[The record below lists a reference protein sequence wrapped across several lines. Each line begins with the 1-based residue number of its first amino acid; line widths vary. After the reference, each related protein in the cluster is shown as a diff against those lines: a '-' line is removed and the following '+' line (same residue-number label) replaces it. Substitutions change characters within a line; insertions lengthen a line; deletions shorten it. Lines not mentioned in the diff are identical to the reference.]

1 MRRLDWLHILQQSRQ
16 WILLLCVNSGFFIFL
31 AWVAYPET
39 FKLLVLTMLIFT
51 FVTILIGV
59 LFTWK
64 KQRKQ
69 RNTFYQ
75 FLREPSAEQEAKLLQ
90 VLGDTHKEPLHDL
103 ANQLRHLYDELQD
116 AKYQSKEYETF
127 IESWVHEIK
136 TPLSLLHFILQ
147 NRKDEMSPLVYQRLD
162 HANITIHDHVERILF
177 YAKLQ
182 AVHVDYSLKKVSIVE
197 CFEDVLL
204 ELQSLLEEQH
214 VSVHKKIKDIPVVS
228 DERAL
233 HFILIQLLVNAI
245 KYRNV
250 DSESL
255 IWLETGFEHA
265 KDSYY
270 VKVAD
275 NGVGVLQSDL
285 PFIFDKGFT
294 GDTSNQK
301 QSTGMGLFLVK
312 KLCDDLQVE
321 IEVESK
327 YKCGFTIQLLFPKV
341 YKFF

>member
-1 MRRLDWLHILQQSRQ
+1 MRQLNWLPSLHQSRQ

-31 AWVAYPET
+31 AWVAYPES
-39 FKLLVLTMLIFT
+39 FKLLILTMLIFT

-69 RNTFYQ
+69 RNTFYK
-75 FLREPSAEQEAKLLQ
+75 FLREPSAEHEAKLLQ
-90 VLGDTHKEPLHDL
+90 VLGDIHKEPLHDL
-103 ANQLRHLYDELQD
+103 ANQLRHLSDDLQD

-136 TPLSLLHFILQ
+136 TPLSLLLFVLQ
-147 NRKDEMSPLVYQRLD
+147 NRQDEMSPLVYQRLN

-182 AVHVDYSLKKVSIVE
+182 AAHVDYSLKKVSIVE

-214 VSVHKKIKDIPVVS
+214 VLVHREIKDIPVVS
-228 DERAL
+228 DERVL

-250 DSESL
+250 NSESF
-255 IWLETGFEHA
+255 IWIETGFDHT

-275 NGVGVLQSDL
+275 NGLGVLQSDL

-294 GDTSNQK
+294 GDASNQK
-301 QSTGMGLFLVK
+301 RSTGLGLFLVK
-312 KLCDDLQVE
+312 KLCDNLQIE
-321 IEVESK
+321 IEVKSEHK
-327 YKCGFTIQLLFPKV
+327 RGFTIQLLFPKV
-341 YKFF
+341 

>member
-1 MRRLDWLHILQQSRQ
+1 MRRLNWLHNLQQSRQ
-16 WILLLCVNSGFFIFL
+16 WILLLCINSGFFIFL
-31 AWVAYPET
+31 AWVAYPES
-39 FKLLVLTMLIFT
+39 FKLLVLTMLFFT
-51 FVTILIGV
+51 FGTILIGV
-59 LFTWK
+59 LVTWK
-64 KQRKQ
+64 KQQKQ
-69 RNTFYQ
+69 RNIFYQ
-75 FLREPSAEQEAKLLQ
+75 FLREPSTEQEAKLLQ
-90 VLGDTHKEPLHDL
+90 ALGNTYMESLHDL
-103 ANQLRHLYDELQD
+103 ANQLRHLHDVLQEV
-116 AKYQSKEYETF
+116 KYQSLEYETF

-136 TPLSLLHFILQ
+136 TPLSLLHFVLQ

-182 AVHVDYSLKKVSIVE
+182 AVHVDYSMKKVSIVE

-214 VSVHKKIKDIPVVS
+214 VRVHTEIKEIPVVS

-233 HFILIQLLVNAI
+233 HFILIQLLINSI

-250 DSESL
+250 NSESF
-255 IWLETGFEHA
+255 IWIETGFEHA
-265 KDSYY
+265 KNSYY

-275 NGVGVLQSDL
+275 NGLGILQSDL

-294 GDTSNQK
+294 GDANNQK

-321 IEVESK
+321 VEVESE
-327 YKCGFTIQLLFPKV
+327 YKRGFTIRLLFPEI
-341 YKFF
+341 

>member
-1 MRRLDWLHILQQSRQ
+1 MRPLDCLHILQQSRQ

-39 FKLLVLTMLIFT
+39 FKLLVLTMLMFT
-51 FVTILIGV
+51 FGTILIGV

-69 RNTFYQ
+69 RNLFYQ
-75 FLREPSAEQEAKLLQ
+75 FLREPSVEHEAKLLQ

-103 ANQLRHLYDELQD
+103 ANQLRHLYDELQE
-116 AKYQSKEYETF
+116 AKYQSLEYETF

-136 TPLSLLHFILQ
+136 TPLSLLHFVIQ
-147 NRKDEMSPLVYQRLD
+147 NRKDEMSPLVYQRLNY
-162 HANITIHDHVERILF
+162 ANITIHDYVERILF

-182 AVHVDYSLKKVSIVE
+182 AVHVDYSLKKVSIEE
-197 CFEDVLL
+197 CIEDVLL
-204 ELQSLLEEQH
+204 ELQSLLEEQY
-214 VSVHKKIKDIPVVS
+214 VSIHKEIKDVPVVF

-250 DSESL
+250 GTESL

-270 VKVAD
+270 IKIAD

-294 GDTSNQK
+294 GDTSKQK

-327 YKCGFTIQLLFPKV
+327 YKRGFTIQLLFPKV
-341 YKFF
+341 

>member
-1 MRRLDWLHILQQSRQ
+1 MRRLNWLHNLQQSRQ
-16 WILLLCVNSGFFIFL
+16 WILLLCINSGFFIFL
-31 AWVAYPET
+31 AWVAYPES
-39 FKLLVLTMLIFT
+39 FKLLVLTMLFFT
-51 FVTILIGV
+51 FGTILIGV
-59 LFTWK
+59 LVTWK
-64 KQRKQ
+64 KQQKQ
-69 RNTFYQ
+69 RNIFYQ
-75 FLREPSAEQEAKLLQ
+75 FLREPSTEQEAKLLQ
-90 VLGDTHKEPLHDL
+90 ALGNTYMESLHNL
-103 ANQLRHLYDELQD
+103 ANQLRHLHDVLQEV
-116 AKYQSKEYETF
+116 KYQSLEYETI

-136 TPLSLLHFILQ
+136 TPLSLLHFVLQ

-214 VSVHKKIKDIPVVS
+214 VRVHTEIKEIPVVS

-233 HFILIQLLVNAI
+233 HFILIQLLINSI

-250 DSESL
+250 NSESF
-255 IWLETGFEHA
+255 IWIETGFEHA
-265 KDSYY
+265 KNSYY

-275 NGVGVLQSDL
+275 NGLGILQSDL

-294 GDTSNQK
+294 GDANNQK

-321 IEVESK
+321 VEVESE
-327 YKCGFTIQLLFPKV
+327 YKRGFTIRLLFPEI
-341 YKFF
+341 

>member
-16 WILLLCVNSGFFIFL
+16 WILLICANSGFFIFL

-51 FVTILIGV
+51 LISILVGALLV
-59 LFTWK
+59 WK
-64 KQRKQ
+64 KQQKQ
-69 RNTFYQ
+69 RNKFNQ
-75 FLREPSAEQEAKLLQ
+75 LLREPSAEHEAKLLQ
-90 VLGDTHKEPLHDL
+90 VLGDIHKEPLHDL
-103 ANQLRHLYDELQD
+103 ANQLRHLHDELQE
-116 AKYQSKEYETF
+116 AKYQSLEYETF

-136 TPLSLLHFILQ
+136 TPLSLLHFVLQ
-147 NRKDEMSPLVYQRLD
+147 NRQDEMSPLVYQRLN
-162 HANITIHDHVERILF
+162 HANITIHDYVERILF

-197 CFEDVLL
+197 CYEDVLL

-214 VSVHKKIKDIPVVS
+214 VSVYTEIEDIPVVS
-228 DERAL
+228 DERVL

-265 KDSYY
+265 KDRYY
-270 VKVAD
+270 IKVAD
-275 NGVGVLQSDL
+275 NGLGVLQSDL

-312 KLCDDLQVE
+312 KLCDDLQIV

-327 YKCGFTIQLLFPKV
+327 YKRGFTIQLLFPKV
-341 YKFF
+341 

>member
-1 MRRLDWLHILQQSRQ
+1 MRQLNWLPSLQQSRQ

-31 AWVAYPET
+31 AWVAYPES
-39 FKLLVLTMLIFT
+39 FKLLILTMLIFT

-75 FLREPSAEQEAKLLQ
+75 FLREPSAEHEAKLLQ
-90 VLGDTHKEPLHDL
+90 LLGDIYKEPLHGL
-103 ANQLRHLYDELQD
+103 ANQLRHLSDDLQD

-136 TPLSLLHFILQ
+136 TPLSLLHFVLQ
-147 NRKDEMSPLVYQRLD
+147 NRQDEMSPLVYQRLN
-162 HANITIHDHVERILF
+162 HANITIHDYVERILF

-214 VSVHKKIKDIPVVS
+214 VNVHTEIKEINVAS
-228 DERAL
+228 DERVL

-250 DSESL
+250 DSESF
-255 IWLETGFEHA
+255 IWIETGFDHA

-275 NGVGVLQSDL
+275 NGLGVLQSDL

-294 GDTSNQK
+294 GDASNQK
-301 QSTGMGLFLVK
+301 RSTGLGLFLVK

-321 IEVESK
+321 IEVKSEHK
-327 YKCGFTIQLLFPKV
+327 RGFTIQLLFPKV
-341 YKFF
+341 

>member
-1 MRRLDWLHILQQSRQ
+1 MRRLNWLHSLQQSRQ

-31 AWVAYPET
+31 AWVAYPES

-59 LFTWK
+59 LVTWK
-64 KQRKQ
+64 KQQKQ
-69 RNTFYQ
+69 RNIFYQ

-90 VLGDTHKEPLHDL
+90 ALGNTYMEPLHDL
-103 ANQLRHLYDELQD
+103 ANQLRHLHDVLQE
-116 AKYQSKEYETF
+116 AKYQSLEYETF

-136 TPLSLLHFILQ
+136 TPLSLLHFVLQ

-204 ELQSLLEEQH
+204 ELQSLLEEQ
-214 VSVHKKIKDIPVVS
+214 SVRVHTEIKEIPVVS

-250 DSESL
+250 DSESF
-255 IWLETGFEHA
+255 IWIETGFEHA

-275 NGVGVLQSDL
+275 NGLGVLQSDL

-294 GDTSNQK
+294 GDASNQK

-321 IEVESK
+321 IEVESE
-327 YKCGFTIQLLFPKV
+327 YKRGFTIQLLFPKV
-341 YKFF
+341 

>member
-1 MRRLDWLHILQQSRQ
+1 MRLLDWLPILQQSRH

-31 AWVAYPET
+31 AWVAYPES

-51 FVTILIGV
+51 FITILIGV

-64 KQRKQ
+64 KLRKQ
-69 RNTFYQ
+69 RKTFYQ
-75 FLREPSAEQEAKLLQ
+75 FLREPSADHEAKLIQ
-90 VLGDTHKEPLHDL
+90 VLGDIHKEPLHDL
-103 ANQLRHLYDELQD
+103 ANQLRHLYDELQE
-116 AKYQSKEYETF
+116 AKYQSLEYKTF

-182 AVHVDYSLKKVSIVE
+182 AVNVDYSLKKVSIAE

-204 ELQSLLEEQH
+204 ELQSLLEEYH
-214 VSVHKKIKDIPVVS
+214 VSVHSEIKDIPVVS

-255 IWLETGFEHA
+255 IWLETGFEQA

-301 QSTGMGLFLVK
+301 HSTGMGLFLVK

-327 YKCGFTIQLLFPKV
+327 YKRGFTIQLLFPKV
-341 YKFF
+341 

>member
-1 MRRLDWLHILQQSRQ
+1 MRRLDWLHILQQSRH
-16 WILLLCVNSGFFIFL
+16 WILLLCVNSVFFIFL
-31 AWVAYPET
+31 AWVAYPES

-51 FVTILIGV
+51 LLSILVGA
-59 LFTWK
+59 LLAWK

-75 FLREPSAEQEAKLLQ
+75 FLREPSAEHEAKLLQ
-90 VLGDTHKEPLHDL
+90 VLGDIHKDLLHDL
-103 ANQLRHLYDELQD
+103 ATQLRHLHDELQE
-116 AKYQSKEYETF
+116 AKYQSLEYETF

-136 TPLSLLHFILQ
+136 TPLSLLHFVLQ
-147 NRKDEMSPLVYQRLD
+147 NRQDEMSPLVFQRLN
-162 HANITIHDHVERILF
+162 HANITIHDYVERILF
-177 YAKLQ
+177 YGKLQ

-214 VSVHKKIKDIPVVS
+214 VSIYTEIKDIPVVS
-228 DERAL
+228 DERVL

-265 KDSYY
+265 KAVSYTHLR
-270 VKVAD
+270 AHE
-275 NGVGVLQSDL
+275 
-285 PFIFDKGFT
+285 T
-294 GDTSNQK
+294 
-301 QSTGMGLFLVK
+301 
-312 KLCDDLQVE
+312 
-321 IEVESK
+321 
-327 YKCGFTIQLLFPKV
+327 
-341 YKFF
+341 

>member
-1 MRRLDWLHILQQSRQ
+1 MSRLSWFYVLQQSRQ

-39 FKLLVLTMLIFT
+39 FKLLVLQMLIFT
-51 FVTILIGV
+51 FVTIWIGL

-69 RNTFYQ
+69 RNIFYQ
-75 FLREPSAEQEAKLLQ
+75 FLKEPSTEHETKLLQ
-90 VLGDTHKEPLHDL
+90 VLGGTHKKPIHDL
-103 ANQLRHLYDELQD
+103 ANQLRHLFDELQE
-116 AKYQSKEYETF
+116 AKYQSLEYETF

-147 NRKDEMSPLVYQRLD
+147 NRKDEMSSLVYQRLD

-214 VSVHKKIKDIPVVS
+214 VTVHTEIKDIPVVS

-233 HFILIQLLVNAI
+233 HFIFIQFLVNAI

-294 GDTSNQK
+294 GDTINQK

-312 KLCDDLQVE
+312 KLCDDLQVD

-327 YKCGFTIQLLFPKV
+327 YKRGFNIQLLFPKV
-341 YKFF
+341 

>member
-1 MRRLDWLHILQQSRQ
+1 MRPLDFLDILQQSRQ

-39 FKLLVLTMLIFT
+39 FKLLVLTMLMFT

-64 KQRKQ
+64 KQRKL

-75 FLREPSAEQEAKLLQ
+75 FLREPSAEHEAKLLQ
-90 VLGDTHKEPLHDL
+90 VLGDIHTEPLHDL
-103 ANQLRHLYDELQD
+103 ANQLRHLYDELQE
-116 AKYQSKEYETF
+116 AKYQSLEYETF

-136 TPLSLLHFILQ
+136 TPLSLLQFVIQ
-147 NRKDEMSPLVYQRLD
+147 NRKGEMSPLVYQRLN
-162 HANITIHDHVERILF
+162 HANITIHNHVESILF

-182 AVHVDYSLKKVSIVE
+182 AVHVDYSLKKVSIEE

-214 VSVHKKIKDIPVVS
+214 VSVHTEIKDVPIVS

-245 KYRNV
+245 KYRNE

-255 IWLETGFEHA
+255 IWLETGIEHA
-265 KDSYY
+265 KDRYY

-294 GDTSNQK
+294 GDTSKQK
-301 QSTGMGLFLVK
+301 QSTGIGLFLVK

-327 YKCGFTIQLLFPKV
+327 YKRGFTIQLLFPKV
-341 YKFF
+341 

>member
-1 MRRLDWLHILQQSRQ
+1 MRRLNWLHSLQQSRQ

-31 AWVAYPET
+31 AWVAYPES

-59 LFTWK
+59 LVTWK
-64 KQRKQ
+64 KQQKQ
-69 RNTFYQ
+69 KNIFYQ

-90 VLGDTHKEPLHDL
+90 ALGNTYMEPLHDL
-103 ANQLRHLYDELQD
+103 ANQLRHLHDVLQE
-116 AKYQSKEYETF
+116 AKYQSLEYETF

-136 TPLSLLHFILQ
+136 TPLSLLHFVLQ
-147 NRKDEMSPLVYQRLD
+147 NRKDEMSPVVYQRLD

-204 ELQSLLEEQH
+204 ELQSLLEEQ
-214 VSVHKKIKDIPVVS
+214 SVRVHTEIKEIPVVS

-245 KYRNV
+245 KYQNL
-250 DSESL
+250 DNESF
-255 IWLETGFEHA
+255 IWIETGFEHA
-265 KDSYY
+265 NDSYY

-275 NGVGVLQSDL
+275 NGLGVLQSDL

-294 GDTSNQK
+294 GDASNQK

-321 IEVESK
+321 IEVESE
-327 YKCGFTIQLLFPKV
+327 YKRGFTIQLLFPKV
-341 YKFF
+341 

>member
-1 MRRLDWLHILQQSRQ
+1 MRRLNWLHNLQQSRQ
-16 WILLLCVNSGFFIFL
+16 WILLLCINSGFFIFL
-31 AWVAYPET
+31 AWVAYPES
-39 FKLLVLTMLIFT
+39 FKLLVLTMLFFT
-51 FVTILIGV
+51 FGTILIGV
-59 LFTWK
+59 LVTWK
-64 KQRKQ
+64 KQQKQ
-69 RNTFYQ
+69 RNIFYQ
-75 FLREPSAEQEAKLLQ
+75 FLREPSTEQEAKLLQ
-90 VLGDTHKEPLHDL
+90 ALGNTYMESLHDL
-103 ANQLRHLYDELQD
+103 ANQLRHLHDVLQEV
-116 AKYQSKEYETF
+116 KYQSLEYETI

-136 TPLSLLHFILQ
+136 TPLSLLHFVLQ

-214 VSVHKKIKDIPVVS
+214 VRVHTEIKEIPIIS

-233 HFILIQLLVNAI
+233 HFILIQLLINSI

-250 DSESL
+250 NSESF
-255 IWLETGFEHA
+255 IWIETGFEHA
-265 KDSYY
+265 KNSYY

-275 NGVGVLQSDL
+275 NGLGILQSDL

-294 GDTSNQK
+294 GDANNQK

-321 IEVESK
+321 VEVESE
-327 YKCGFTIQLLFPKV
+327 YKRGFTIRLLFPEI
-341 YKFF
+341 

>member
-1 MRRLDWLHILQQSRQ
+1 MRRLNWLHSLQQSRQ

-31 AWVAYPET
+31 AWVAYPES

-59 LFTWK
+59 LVTWK
-64 KQRKQ
+64 KQQKQ
-69 RNTFYQ
+69 KNIFYQ

-90 VLGDTHKEPLHDL
+90 ALGNTYMEPLHDL
-103 ANQLRHLYDELQD
+103 ANQLRHLHDVLQE
-116 AKYQSKEYETF
+116 AKYQSLEYETF

-136 TPLSLLHFILQ
+136 TPLSLLHFVLQ

-204 ELQSLLEEQH
+204 ELQSLLEEQ
-214 VSVHKKIKDIPVVS
+214 SVRVHTEIKEIPVVS

-250 DSESL
+250 DSESF
-255 IWLETGFEHA
+255 IWIETGFEHA

-275 NGVGVLQSDL
+275 NGLGVLQSDL

-294 GDTSNQK
+294 GDASNQK

-321 IEVESK
+321 IEVESE
-327 YKCGFTIQLLFPKV
+327 YKRGFTIQLLFPKV
-341 YKFF
+341 

>member
-1 MRRLDWLHILQQSRQ
+1 MRPLVFLDILQQSRQ
-16 WILLLCVNSGFFIFL
+16 WILLLSVNSGFFIFL

-39 FKLLVLTMLIFT
+39 FKLLVLTMLMFT
-51 FVTILIGV
+51 FVTILISV

-64 KQRKQ
+64 KQRKL

-75 FLREPSAEQEAKLLQ
+75 FLREPSAEHEAKLLQ
-90 VLGDTHKEPLHDL
+90 VLGDTYTEPLHDL
-103 ANQLRHLYDELQD
+103 ANQLRHLYDELQE
-116 AKYQSKEYETF
+116 AKYQSLEYETF

-136 TPLSLLHFILQ
+136 TPLSLLQFVIQ
-147 NRKDEMSPLVYQRLD
+147 NRKGEMSPLVYQRLNY
-162 HANITIHDHVERILF
+162 ANITIHNHVESILF

-182 AVHVDYSLKKVSIVE
+182 AVHVDYSLKKVSIEE

-214 VSVHKKIKDIPVVS
+214 VSVHTEIKDVPIVS

-327 YKCGFTIQLLFPKV
+327 YKHGFTIQLLFPKV
-341 YKFF
+341 

>member
-1 MRRLDWLHILQQSRQ
+1 MRRLNWLHILQQSRQ
-16 WILLLCVNSGFFIFL
+16 WILLICANSGFFIFL
-31 AWVAYPET
+31 AWVAYPKT
-39 FKLLVLTMLIFT
+39 FKLLVLTMLLFT
-51 FVTILIGV
+51 FISILAGA
-59 LFTWK
+59 LLGWK
-64 KQRKQ
+64 KQQKQ
-69 RNTFYQ
+69 RNTFYLL
-75 FLREPSAEQEAKLLQ
+75 LREPSSEHEAKLLQ
-90 VLGDTHKEPLHDL
+90 VLGDIHKEPLHDL
-103 ANQLRHLYDELQD
+103 ANQLRHLHDELQE
-116 AKYQSKEYETF
+116 AKYQSLEYETF

-136 TPLSLLHFILQ
+136 TPLSLLHFVLQ
-147 NRKDEMSPLVYQRLD
+147 NRQDEMSPLVYQRLD

-204 ELQSLLEEQH
+204 ELQSLLEEQQI
-214 VSVHKKIKDIPVVS
+214 SVHTEIKDIPVVS

-255 IWLETGFEHA
+255 ILLETGFEHA

-312 KLCDDLQVE
+312 KLCEDLHIE
-321 IEVESK
+321 IEVDSK
-327 YKCGFTIQLLFPKV
+327 YKRGFTIQLLFPKV
-341 YKFF
+341 

>member
-1 MRRLDWLHILQQSRQ
+1 MRPLDFLDILQQSRQ

-39 FKLLVLTMLIFT
+39 FKLLVLTMLMFT

-64 KQRKQ
+64 KQRKL

-75 FLREPSAEQEAKLLQ
+75 FLREPSAEHEAKLLQ
-90 VLGDTHKEPLHDL
+90 VLGDKHTEPLHDL
-103 ANQLRHLYDELQD
+103 ANQLRHLYDELQE
-116 AKYQSKEYETF
+116 AKYQSLEYETF

-136 TPLSLLHFILQ
+136 TPLSLLQFVIQ
-147 NRKDEMSPLVYQRLD
+147 NRKGEMSPLVYQRLN
-162 HANITIHDHVERILF
+162 HANITIHNHVESILF

-182 AVHVDYSLKKVSIVE
+182 AVHVDYSLKKVSIEE

-214 VSVHKKIKDIPVVS
+214 VSVHTEIKDVPIVS

-255 IWLETGFEHA
+255 IWLETGIEHA

-294 GDTSNQK
+294 GDTSKQK

-327 YKCGFTIQLLFPKV
+327 YKRGFTIQLLFPKV
-341 YKFF
+341 

>member
-1 MRRLDWLHILQQSRQ
+1 MRQLNWLPSLQQSRQ

-31 AWVAYPET
+31 AWVAYPES
-39 FKLLVLTMLIFT
+39 FKLLILTMLIFT

-75 FLREPSAEQEAKLLQ
+75 FLREPSAEHEAKLLQ
-90 VLGDTHKEPLHDL
+90 LLGDIHKEPLHGL
-103 ANQLRHLYDELQD
+103 ANQLRHLSDDLQD

-136 TPLSLLHFILQ
+136 TPLSLLHFVLQ
-147 NRKDEMSPLVYQRLD
+147 NRQDEMSPLVYQRLN
-162 HANITIHDHVERILF
+162 HAHITIHDYVERILF

-214 VSVHKKIKDIPVVS
+214 VIVHTEIKDIPVVS
-228 DERAL
+228 DKRVL

-250 DSESL
+250 DSESF
-255 IWLETGFEHA
+255 IWIETGFDHT
-265 KDSYY
+265 KDSCY

-275 NGVGVLQSDL
+275 NGLGVLQSDL

-294 GDTSNQK
+294 GDASNQK
-301 QSTGMGLFLVK
+301 RSTGLGLFLVK

-321 IEVESK
+321 IEVKSEHK
-327 YKCGFTIQLLFPKV
+327 RGFTIQLLFPKV
-341 YKFF
+341 

>member
-1 MRRLDWLHILQQSRQ
+1 MKRLDWLHILQQSRQ

-39 FKLLVLTMLIFT
+39 FKLLVLKMLIFT

-59 LFTWK
+59 HFTWK

-69 RNTFYQ
+69 RNIFYQ
-75 FLREPSAEQEAKLLQ
+75 FLREPSAEHEAKLLQ
-90 VLGDTHKEPLHDL
+90 VLGDTHKVPLHDL
-103 ANQLRHLYDELQD
+103 ANQLCHLYDELQD
-116 AKYQSKEYETF
+116 ARYQSKEYETF

-147 NRKDEMSPLVYQRLD
+147 NRKDEMSQLVYQRLD

-204 ELQSLLEEQH
+204 ELQSLLDEQH
-214 VSVHKKIKDIPVVS
+214 VSVYTEIKDIPVVS
-228 DERAL
+228 DERVL
-233 HFILIQLLVNAI
+233 RFILTQLLVNAI

-250 DSESL
+250 NSESL

-265 KDSYY
+265 KDCYY
-270 VKVAD
+270 IKVAD
-275 NGVGVLQSDL
+275 NGLGVLQSDL

-294 GDTSNQK
+294 GGTSNQK

-321 IEVESK
+321 IEVDSK
-327 YKCGFTIQLLFPKV
+327 YKRGFTIQLLFPKD
-341 YKFF
+341 

>member
-1 MRRLDWLHILQQSRQ
+1 MRRLAWLQILQPSRH
-16 WILLLCVNSGFFIFL
+16 WILLLCVNSIFFTFL
-31 AWVAYPET
+31 AWVVYPEA
-39 FKLLVLTMLIFT
+39 FKRLVLTMFIFT
-51 FVTILIGV
+51 FVTILMGV
-59 LFTWK
+59 YFTWI

-69 RNTFYQ
+69 REMFYQ
-75 FLREPSAEQEAKLLQ
+75 FLKEPSAEHEEKLLHA
-90 VLGDTHKEPLHDL
+90 LGVTHMKPLHDL
-103 ANQLRHLYDELQD
+103 ANQLRHLYDELQE
-116 AKYQSKEYETF
+116 AKYQSVQYEDF

-147 NRKDEMSPLVYQRLD
+147 NRKDEMSSLIYHRLD
-162 HANITIHDHVERILF
+162 YANITIHNHVERILF

-204 ELQSLLEEQH
+204 ELQSLLKEQQ
-214 VSVHKKIKDIPVVS
+214 VSVHTKIEDVPIVC

-233 HFILIQLLVNAI
+233 HFILLQLLVNAV
-245 KYRNV
+245 KYQNV

-255 IWLETGFEHA
+255 IWLETGFDQA

-275 NGVGVLQSDL
+275 NGLGVLQSDL

-294 GDTSNQK
+294 GDTSNRK
-301 QSTGMGLFLVK
+301 HSTGIGLFLVK

-327 YKCGFTIQLLFPKV
+327 YKCGFTILLLFPKV
-341 YKFF
+341 K

>member
-1 MRRLDWLHILQQSRQ
+1 MRRLNWLHNLQQSRQ
-16 WILLLCVNSGFFIFL
+16 WILLLCINSGFFIFL
-31 AWVAYPET
+31 AWVAYPES
-39 FKLLVLTMLIFT
+39 FKLLVLTMLFFT
-51 FVTILIGV
+51 FGTILIGV
-59 LFTWK
+59 LVTWK
-64 KQRKQ
+64 KQQKQ
-69 RNTFYQ
+69 RNIFYQ
-75 FLREPSAEQEAKLLQ
+75 FLREPSTEQEAKLLQ
-90 VLGDTHKEPLHDL
+90 ALGNTYMESLHDL
-103 ANQLRHLYDELQD
+103 ANQLRHLHDVLQEV
-116 AKYQSKEYETF
+116 KYQSLEYETF

-136 TPLSLLHFILQ
+136 TPLSLLHFVLQ

-182 AVHVDYSLKKVSIVE
+182 AVHVDYSMKKVSIVE

-214 VSVHKKIKDIPVVS
+214 VRVHTEIKEIPIVS

-233 HFILIQLLVNAI
+233 HFILIQLLINSI

-250 DSESL
+250 NSESF
-255 IWLETGFEHA
+255 IWIETGFEHA
-265 KDSYY
+265 KNSYY

-275 NGVGVLQSDL
+275 NGLGILQSDL

-294 GDTSNQK
+294 GDANNQK
-301 QSTGMGLFLVK
+301 LSTGMGLFLVK

-321 IEVESK
+321 VEVESE
-327 YKCGFTIQLLFPKV
+327 YKRGFTIQLLFPEI
-341 YKFF
+341 

>member
-1 MRRLDWLHILQQSRQ
+1 MRRLNWLHNLQQSRQ
-16 WILLLCVNSGFFIFL
+16 WILLLCINSGFFIFL
-31 AWVAYPET
+31 AWVAYPES
-39 FKLLVLTMLIFT
+39 FKLLVLTMLFFT
-51 FVTILIGV
+51 FGTILIGV
-59 LFTWK
+59 LVTWK
-64 KQRKQ
+64 KQQKQ
-69 RNTFYQ
+69 RNIFYQ
-75 FLREPSAEQEAKLLQ
+75 FLREPSTEQEAKLLQ
-90 VLGDTHKEPLHDL
+90 ALGNTYMESLHDL
-103 ANQLRHLYDELQD
+103 ANQLRHLHDVLQEV
-116 AKYQSKEYETF
+116 KYQSLEYETI

-136 TPLSLLHFILQ
+136 TPLSLLHFVLQ

-214 VSVHKKIKDIPVVS
+214 VRVHTEIKEIPVVS

-233 HFILIQLLVNAI
+233 HFILIQLLINSI

-250 DSESL
+250 NSESF
-255 IWLETGFEHA
+255 IWIETGFEHA
-265 KDSYY
+265 KNSYY

-275 NGVGVLQSDL
+275 NGLGILQSDL

-294 GDTSNQK
+294 GDANNQK

-321 IEVESK
+321 VEVESE
-327 YKCGFTIQLLFPKV
+327 YKRGFTIRLLFPEI
-341 YKFF
+341 